1 MGLDESAASELRLAA
16 ENLAKVADE
25 LAGPVARAAE
35 IIIGVLQAGGKILI
49 CGNGGSAADAQH
61 FAAELVGRFET
72 ERRPLPAVALS
83 TNTSNLT
90 AIGNDYGFGEIFAR
104 QVSALGREGDVLVAI
119 STSGDSPNVLSAVT
133 AARGKKMRVVALAGR
148 DGGKLAPTADAAVVV
163 RAQRTCRVQEGHI
176 TCIHV
181 ICRLVDEAIK
191 PGQNDLSKES

>member
-1 MGLDESAASELRLAA
+1 MGPDELAAHELRLAA

-35 IIIGVLQAGGKILI
+35 IIIEALQAGRKVLL

-83 TNTSNLT
+83 ANTSNLT
-90 AIGNDYGFGEIFAR
+90 AIGNDYGFDEVFAR
-104 QVSALGREGDVLVAI
+104 QVDALGRARDVLVAI
-119 STSGDSPNVLSAVT
+119 STSGGSPNVLSAVT
-133 AARGKKMRVVALAGR
+133 AAREKKMKVVALAGR
-148 DGGKLAPTADAAVVV
+148 DGGKLAPLADAAVVV
-163 RAQRTCRVQEGHI
+163 RGVRTCRIQEGHI

-181 ICRLVDEAIK
+181 ICRLVDEAIQ
-191 PGQNDLSKES
+191 PDE

>member
-1 MGLDESAASELRLAA
+1 MGPDELAAHELRLAT

-25 LAGPVARAAE
+25 LAGPVTRAAE
-35 IIIGVLQAGGKILI
+35 IIIGALKAGGKVLL

-90 AIGNDYGFGEIFAR
+90 AIGNDYGFAEVFAR
-104 QVSALGREGDVLVAI
+104 QVRALGREGDVLVAI
-119 STSGDSPNVLSAVT
+119 STSGGSPNVLAAVA
-133 AARGKKMRVVALAGR
+133 AAREKMMRVVALAGR
-148 DGGKLAPTADAAVVV
+148 EGGKLAPVADAAVVV
-163 RAQRTCRVQEGHI
+163 PGPRTCRIQEGHI

-181 ICRLVDEAIK
+181 ICRLVDEAMT
-191 PGQNDLSKES
+191 G